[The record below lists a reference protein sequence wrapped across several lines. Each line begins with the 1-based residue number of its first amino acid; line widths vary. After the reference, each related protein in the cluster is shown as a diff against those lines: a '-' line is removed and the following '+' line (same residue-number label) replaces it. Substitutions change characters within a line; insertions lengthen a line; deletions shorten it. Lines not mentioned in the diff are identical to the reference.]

1 MRRSRRATDAIAWYG
16 LALAVFVPA
25 IWLLVVTDWNNEAL
39 AEIGCWVV
47 DPIAILFVPSVLF
60 AVYLL
65 IRSSLALGV
74 YILLSMAEIILLV
87 PTWFVLWYC
96 VLL

>member
-1 MRRSRRATDAIAWYG
+1 MWRSRRATDAIAWYC
-16 LALAVFVPA
+16 LALSVFVPA
-25 IWLLVVTDWNNEAL
+25 IWLLVVTDWNNQAL

-47 DPIAILFVPSVLF
+47 DPIALLFIPSVLF

-74 YILLSMAEIILLV
+74 YLLLSIAEIIVLV
-87 PTWFVLWYC
+87 PTWVFIWYC